1 MKRLS
6 ITILILSMVLAM
18 ACNKSAK
25 DGAASNPGTTQS
37 ALASPESAK
46 TSPTQLANPN
56 ATTPLAVSQ
65 PATAA
70 GMNPPHGQPN
80 HRCDIAVGAPLDSPP
95 KTGLTKPITT
105 QPITTQPN
113 VTLQTTPP
121 STVQGQSST
130 PPKVSVQT
138 TTPTTV
144 AAGMNPPHGQPNH
157 RCDIA
162 VGAPLNSPPG
172 KK

>member
-6 ITILILSMVLAM
+6 ITILILSMVFAM

-25 DGAASNPGTTQS
+25 EGSASNSNTTQS

-46 TSPTQLANPN
+46 TSPITVANPN
-56 ATTPLAVSQ
+56 AATPLAVSQ
-65 PATAA
+65 PVTAA

-80 HRCDIAVGAPLDSPP
+80 HRCDIAVGAPLNSPP
-95 KTGLTKPITT
+95 GTGLTK
-105 QPITTQPN
+105 PITTQPN
-113 VTLQTTPP
+113 VTLQTTTP

-130 PPKVSVQT
+130 QPKVSVQP